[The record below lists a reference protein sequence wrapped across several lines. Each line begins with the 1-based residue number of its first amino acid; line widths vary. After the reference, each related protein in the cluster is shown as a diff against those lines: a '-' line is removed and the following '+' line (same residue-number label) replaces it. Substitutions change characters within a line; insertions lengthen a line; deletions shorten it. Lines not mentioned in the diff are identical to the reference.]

1 MNKLALDSEKMF
13 HEVVEEFKYWYEDEF
28 IIVTVLNFQAT
39 IVKNV
44 MLVIDNRH
52 PHRYWYHTTSIQF
65 TWLEV
70 LCSMHKTCSNGGFR
84 NFIPTL
90 ILFHSIVKQYNNN
103 NSIDDMNKRWQA
115 VNVLNFMYVYIIL
128 NLKNHAFLLNKFYY
142 FYLTFN

>member
-52 PHRYWYHTTSIQF
+52 PHRY
-65 TWLEV
+65 
-70 LCSMHKTCSNGGFR
+70 
-84 NFIPTL
+84 
-90 ILFHSIVKQYNNN
+90 
-103 NSIDDMNKRWQA
+103 
-115 VNVLNFMYVYIIL
+115 
-128 NLKNHAFLLNKFYY
+128 
-142 FYLTFN
+142 